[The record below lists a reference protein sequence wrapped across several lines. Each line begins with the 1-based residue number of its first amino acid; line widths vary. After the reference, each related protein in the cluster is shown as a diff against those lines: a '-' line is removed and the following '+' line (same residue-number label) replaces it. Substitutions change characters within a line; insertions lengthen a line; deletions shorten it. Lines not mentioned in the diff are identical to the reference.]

1 MLEIE
6 RANSTSIIV
15 GISVF
20 FILILLQPFGLELE
34 PWSLRFRDAF
44 IFGIITTIF
53 CRLKLVFMAYLLKK
67 QLIVEE
73 KWTLSSE
80 IAFQIWFLFSLGIIN
95 WVVGHYMY
103 GCAFAFSFFKR
114 WQRETFSVGIFP
126 LASLVV
132 LRQYSLLKKYSSKAD
147 SIEAKL
153 SIASIR
159 SIPANNNAIKR
170 VSFSDDQS
178 FDAAPIDPYSI
189 LYIVAADNYIRIY
202 YHQNDTIKTQL
213 VRSTLKKAEEK
224 LADYDNFYRCHRS
237 YLVNLNYIRHISG
250 NATGY
255 KLHLEGTDDLI
266 PVSRSLN
273 NEISE
278 KINTILVA

>member
-6 RANSTSIIV
+6 RANSTSVIV
-15 GISVF
+15 GICVF
-20 FILILLQPFGLELE
+20 FILIVLQPFGLELE

-44 IFGIITTIF
+44 IFGIISSIF
-53 CRLKLVFMAYLLKK
+53 CRTKLLLTGYLLKK
-67 QLIVEE
+67 QIIFEE
-73 KWTLSSE
+73 KWTLSAE

-103 GCAFAFSFFKR
+103 GCAFQFSFFKR

-126 LASLVV
+126 LTSLVV
-132 LRQYSLLKKYSSKAD
+132 LRQYNMLKKYSALANGL
-147 SIEAKL
+147 EAKL
-153 SIASIR
+153 SIATIR
-159 SIPANNNAIKR
+159 AIPQKGIEIKKIA
-170 VSFSDDQS
+170 FSDEQS
-178 FDAAPIDPYSI
+178 FDTSPIDSYCI

-202 YHQNDTIKTQL
+202 YQQNDAIKTQL
-213 VRSTLKKAEEK
+213 IRSTLKKAEEK
-224 LADYDNFYRCHRS
+224 LVGNDNFYRCHRS

-255 KLHLEGTDDLI
+255 KLHLEGIDDLI

-278 KINTILVA
+278 KISTILVA